1 MHLNGTKSEE
11 LAEKYLLE
19 RNYTVHFRNK
29 RFGRFEVDLVCQE
42 KDFIVFV
49 EVKSLS
55 SNRFKNPY
63 DSVNASKQKRIIKVA
78 DFVIRNYFPDQ
89 ECRFDVIS
97 IVVERGKH
105 HIEHIIN
112 AFTPEITNG

>member
-1 MHLNGTKSEE
+1 MHLKGKESEE

-29 RFGRFEVDLVCQE
+29 RFGRFEVDLVCE
-42 KDFIVFV
+42 KKDLIVFI

-55 SNRFKNPY
+55 SNRCKNPY

-78 DFVIRNYFPDQ
+78 YFVIRNHFPNR
-89 ECRFDVIS
+89 ECRFDIIS
-97 IVVERGKH
+97 IVVKRGKH
-105 HIEHIIN
+105 QIEHIIN
-112 AFTPEITNG
+112 AFTPEIIN